1 MIKDHQEEI
10 DKNSQFNNYFLKIDN
25 LSLIEDDNK
34 LRISNKY
41 PQRIEERHE
50 TGQNLI
56 IKKQIK

>member
-25 LSLIEDDNK
+25 LSLIEEDNK

-41 PQRIEERHE
+41 P
-50 TGQNLI
+50 
-56 IKKQIK
+56 